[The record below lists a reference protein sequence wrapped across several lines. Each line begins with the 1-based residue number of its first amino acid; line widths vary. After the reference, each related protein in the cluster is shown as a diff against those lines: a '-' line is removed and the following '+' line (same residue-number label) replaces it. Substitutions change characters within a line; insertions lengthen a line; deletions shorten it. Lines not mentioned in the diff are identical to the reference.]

1 VEIGDWMLVLITY
14 DVSTTKLSGQR
25 RLRQVAKVC
34 EGYGQ
39 RVQNSVFE
47 CIIDNAQLA
56 VLRNKLI
63 KIIDPNEDSLRIYIL
78 GNKYKSKVE
87 HYGTKQILD
96 LEGPLIL

>member
-1 VEIGDWMLVLITY
+1 MLVLITY